1 MSWTKRLLVVMAREP
16 DVSSPWSSQYLMA
29 NGTILYDDLNQQM
42 QNMFGGV
49 PGPGSSMEEHRE
61 KLLYYLMGIGGS
73 IVCCLG
79 TIANAV
85 SIAVLTRRSM
95 RSSTYTYLA
104 ALAVCDSLVLFL
116 TLLIIINDTQ
126 HPDSPK
132 QMDEFHAILFP
143 FVHPSA
149 VVFQVTSIWLTL
161 AFTVDR
167 YIMICHPFKAER
179 MCRRSRARK
188 VIISIYIMGLAFNI
202 PRFLEYKTTFLT
214 LTVTPNSSQV
224 ITVYG
229 IQTTPLGNSVLFRE
243 LIHSWLY
250 LLFICGI
257 PFFTLVILN
266 AFLIRAVH
274 LSRLKG
280 KEINP
285 REKHRNDTT
294 IMLIGVIVIFLI
306 CQGPALVSRMIY
318 AFRPASEST
327 TAGFTLNE
335 VGNFLVLLNSA
346 INIVPYYLFGRK
358 FRIEFLRIFCS
369 CMLDK
374 DDVRRLSRNYSVSLD
389 HRRMSQYNAIE
400 MNGVAQN
407 NYNYQGT
414 IVSMDISNT
423 SQKEMDTETDR
434 RRKEASNGKA
444 NSFYHSSSTDHVAA
458 PLIHQ
463 TCPMYSSRLA
473 SRGASRESLRNISSH
488 CLSSPDTCCPQRTL
502 VSPGG
507 YVHYVTVTA
516 GPCQRGGDVSA
527 V

>member
-1 MSWTKRLLVVMAREP
+1 MARQP
-16 DVSSPWSSQYLMA
+16 DMSLQWDSQYLMA
-29 NGTILYDDLNQQM
+29 NGTVLYDDLHQLLL
-42 QNMFGGV
+42 MFGGHS
-49 PGPGSSMEEHRE
+49 GPRSEMEEDRE
-61 KLLYYLMGIGGS
+61 KLLYYLIGIGGS

-104 ALAVCDSLVLFL
+104 ALAACDSLVLFL

-132 QMDEFHAILFP
+132 QTDQFHAILFP
-143 FVHPSA
+143 FVHPTA

-179 MCRRSRARK
+179 MCRRSRARR
-188 VIISIYIMGLAFNI
+188 VIISIYIMGVAFNI
-202 PRFLEYKTTFLT
+202 PRFLEYRTIIDT
-214 LTVTPNSSQV
+214 LPVTPNSSQV

-229 IQTTPLGNSVLFRE
+229 IHTTPLGNSVLFRE

-257 PFFTLVILN
+257 PFLTLVILN

-294 IMLIGVIVIFLI
+294 IMLIGVIVIFLF

-318 AFRPASEST
+318 AFQPASEST

-358 FRIEFLRIFCS
+358 FRLEFLRIFCS
-369 CMLDK
+369 CTLDK
-374 DDVRRLSRNYSVSLD
+374 DDARRMSRNYSVSFD
-389 HRRMSQYNAIE
+389 HRRLSQYNAIE

-407 NYNYQGT
+407 NCNYQNTVVSVET
-414 IVSMDISNT
+414 INT
-423 SQKEMDTETDR
+423 SQPHVDTFPDQKRQETF
-434 RRKEASNGKA
+434 NGKTYSIA
-444 NSFYHSSSTDHVAA
+444 HRDSADTVVA

-463 TCPMYSSRLA
+463 TCSIFSNRLA
-473 SRGASRESLRNISSH
+473 NAGASRESLRNISSH
-488 CLSSPDTCCPQRTL
+488 SLSSPDTCCPQTAPL
-502 VSPGG
+502 KPGG
-507 YVHYVTVTA
+507 HVHYVTA
-516 GPCQRGGDVSA
+516 GSCLGDGDVSA